1 MQRGAK
7 SIPDLAFQDE
17 RLDPAQQSL
26 SLCDIRR
33 PDMPL
38 IYVNRGFERMTGYT
52 PTEVIGRNCRM
63 LQGPDTDPATVQRI
77 REAIA
82 AGEPLIV
89 DLLNYRK
96 DGSGF
101 WNRLSLR
108 PVRDPKGV
116 VTHVVGIQTDIT
128 HMRALEDRL
137 FGFARELAGGP
148 RQSED

>member
-1 MQRGAK
+1 MQWGTK
-7 SIPDLAFQDE
+7 TIPGLAFQDE
-17 RLDPAQQSL
+17 KLDPAQQSL

-52 PTEVIGRNCRM
+52 PAEVIGHNCRM
-63 LQGPDTDPATVQRI
+63 LQGPDTDPATVRRI

-82 AGEPLIV
+82 DSAPLIV

-96 DGSGF
+96 DGTPF

-108 PVRDPKGV
+108 PVRNAEGV
-116 VTHVVGIQTDIT
+116 TTHVVGIQTDIT

-137 FGFARELAGGP
+137 FGFAEELAGKP
-148 RQSED
+148 RRSDA

>member
-7 SIPDLAFQDE
+7 SIPGLAFQDE

-33 PDMPL
+33 PDQPL

-52 PTEVIGRNCRM
+52 PSQVIGRNCRM

-96 DGSGF
+96 DGSRF

-116 VTHVVGIQTDIT
+116 PTHMVGIQTDIT
-128 HMRALEDRL
+128 HLRALEDRL
-137 FGFARELAGGP
+137 FGFAQELAGGP
-148 RQSED
+148 RRSED